1 MPPKPSSV
9 RVGVYLIG
17 ARGGLATTLLAGVE
31 LIKRGLV
38 SKTGLTTES
47 PLFAGVDLPAVE
59 DLEFGGCD
67 LRETPLYE
75 SALEIYRDTGAL
87 PYDKLLLI
95 KDALGALDARI
106 GRGTAVNCGAAIGRL
121 AKKPSGDRSKL
132 RGIVTKL
139 AAELRAFQ
147 AERGVGR
154 LVVVNLASTEPPLK
168 PVPGHATAAGIEDI
182 LDRDLRGKV
191 RASTLYAYAAATAGA
206 AFINF
211 TPSDG
216 ALVAGVREIFV
227 ARGLP
232 FMGDDG
238 KTGETLVK
246 SALAPMFKYRNLR
259 VLSWQGYNILGDRDG
274 LVLSSAENK
283 RSKLDTKDSVLSS
296 ILGYPLHTHVG
307 IDYVPS
313 LGDKK
318 TAWDYVH
325 FAGFLDYKMA
335 LTFTWHG
342 CDSVLAAPLV
352 LDMTRLAAVAA
363 MRGEAGP
370 MPHLACFFKRPVGVG
385 EQDLHAQYHFLVEY
399 AARLRKDGRRAKG
412 SPSSKPVPESKALP
426 RKPRRPR
433 S

>member
-1 MPPKPSSV
+1 MPPKPSSA
-9 RVGVYLIG
+9 RIGVYLIG

-31 LIKRGLV
+31 LIKRKLV

-47 PLFAGVDLPAVE
+47 PLFAGVDLPRIE

-67 LRETPLYE
+67 LRATSLFD

-87 PYDKLLLI
+87 PYDKLSAI
-95 KDALGALDARI
+95 KTELGAIDARI
-106 GRGTAVNCGAAIGRL
+106 GRGTGVNCGAAIGRL
-121 AKKPSGDRSKL
+121 ARKPSGDRRTL
-132 RGIVTKL
+132 RGIVKSL
-139 AAELRAFQ
+139 VVDLQSFRK
-147 AERGVGR
+147 ERGVDR

-168 PVPGHATAAGIEDI
+168 PVPAHATLAGIDDLI
-182 LDRDLRGKV
+182 DRDQRTKV

-216 ALVAGVREIFV
+216 ALTAGVRELFIK
-227 ARGLP
+227 RGLP

-274 LVLSSAENK
+274 LVLSAAENK
-283 RSKLDTKDSVLSS
+283 RSKVGTKDSVLSG

-352 LDMTRLAAVAA
+352 LDMTRLAAVAVG
-363 MRGEAGP
+363 RGEAGP
-370 MPHLACFFKRPVGVG
+370 MHHLACFFKRPVDVG
-385 EQDLHAQYHFLVEY
+385 EQDLHAPYHFLVEY

-412 SPSSKPVPESKALP
+412 SPTWKSVAESKAAP
-426 RKPRRPR
+426 RKARRSR